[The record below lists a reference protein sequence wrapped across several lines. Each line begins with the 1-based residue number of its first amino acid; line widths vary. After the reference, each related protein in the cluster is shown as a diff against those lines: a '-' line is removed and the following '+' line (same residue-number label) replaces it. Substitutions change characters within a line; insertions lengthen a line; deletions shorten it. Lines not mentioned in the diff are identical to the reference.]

1 MSTNVQLSCSPRAT
15 SRRRHDGLMSSC
27 IIFTALPCTKLTCMI
42 GADLMPTGYV
52 SSSHQLDRSL
62 HEEITVSMLGH

>member
-1 MSTNVQLSCSPRAT
+1 MDDLIFSCSIHKA
-15 SRRRHDGLMSSC
+15 H
-27 IIFTALPCTKLTCMI
+27 PCKKLTCMI

>member
-1 MSTNVQLSCSPRAT
+1 MDDLIFSCSIHKA
-15 SRRRHDGLMSSC
+15 H
-27 IIFTALPCTKLTCMI
+27 PCKKLTCMI

-62 HEEITVSMLGH
+62 HEVVTVGMLGHPQRRGNAACSA